1 MLSNILLALAAVS
14 FVGGLIVFA
23 DLLIGNLRIP
33 ALGDEDPAI
42 APYTRVSVITAARN
56 EAPAIRSAL
65 QSILALDYPNFEVIA
80 VDDRSSDNTGAILD
94 EMRLVHPELQVIHIR
109 DLPRGWLGKNHAL
122 HIGAGVATGELL
134 LFTDADVKYAPSA
147 LSRAVGF
154 MTRKGADHVTVAPY
168 IDQGTIP
175 LSLAVQYFMLAF
187 TVYMRPWKACDP
199 NSKSFMGIGAFNLFR
214 RASYERAGT
223 MARIPLRPDDDI
235 MLAKIL
241 KRSGASQHI
250 LTGQGMLSVK
260 WYSTLPELIAGF
272 QKNAFAGL
280 KYSVL
285 LVVASVLGTITL
297 GIWPFVAVFVTTGLT
312 QLLNVGSC
320 ILLMT
325 MYAGG
330 AAIQKNRPWLAPAY
344 PLAAAIF
351 AYVLINATARTI
363 FQRGISWRGTHY
375 PLDELRRNRI

>member
-42 APYTRVSVITAARN
+42 APYPRVSVITAARN

-65 QSILALDYPNFEVIA
+65 QSILALDYPNLEVIA
-80 VDDRSSDNTGAILD
+80 VDDRSDDNTGAILD
-94 EMRLVHPELQVIHIR
+94 EMRLVHPELQVVHIR

-122 HIGAGVATGELL
+122 HIGAGVATGELV

-280 KYSVL
+280 EYSVL